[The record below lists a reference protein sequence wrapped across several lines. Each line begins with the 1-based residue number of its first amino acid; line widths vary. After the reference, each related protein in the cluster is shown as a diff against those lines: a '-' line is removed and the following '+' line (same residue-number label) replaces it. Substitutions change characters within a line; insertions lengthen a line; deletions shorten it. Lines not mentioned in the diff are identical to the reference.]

1 MLELEEFY
9 NLLKAHFDFY
19 YSYETPQDLT
29 ITLSYDQ
36 VKKLKCALSGFVE
49 LNSPNEN
56 WQKY

>member
-36 VKKLKCALSGFVE
+36 VQKLKCALSGIVGGDE
-49 LNSPNEN
+49 E
-56 WQKY
+56 

>member
-19 YSYETPQDLT
+19 SHETPQDLT

-36 VKKLKCALSGFVE
+36 VQKLKCALSGIVGSDE
-49 LNSPNEN
+49 E
-56 WQKY
+56 

>member
-19 YSYETPQDLT
+19 FLEDTPQDLT

-36 VKKLKCALSGFVE
+36 VEKLKCALSGIVGSDE
-49 LNSPNEN
+49 E
-56 WQKY
+56 